1 MRLLKRLRVFVLLG
15 SDEDP
20 HCVETIVVQLKSL
33 VLINVHQCTLD
44 CVSEVTCRVLVGL
57 D

>member
-20 HCVETIVVQLKSL
+20 HCVEMIVVQLKSL